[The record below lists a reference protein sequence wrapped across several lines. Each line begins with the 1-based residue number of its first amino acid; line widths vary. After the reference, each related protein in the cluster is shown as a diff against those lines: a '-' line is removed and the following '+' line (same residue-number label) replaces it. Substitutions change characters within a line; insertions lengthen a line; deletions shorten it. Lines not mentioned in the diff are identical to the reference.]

1 MKTTTSIITKNI
13 GEHLQLYLLAAF
25 CIVILLIRAKAT
37 QSVFFFFLVW
47 NLFLAYTPLGITTL
61 MRYKPTLAGR
71 WYLLLPCFLCW
82 LVLLPNAPYIITD
95 FIHLKKDLNVP
106 VWFDVLLIIS
116 FAITGLLFGLA
127 SMKEMFLI
135 LAKKRNAATA
145 WIVLG
150 TSCILSGFGVY
161 VGRFLRYNSWDILHR
176 PFSLMTDVLY
186 SFTGTETWKPAIGI
200 TFGLGTFL
208 FLLFRLYFSSNHNET
223 INQQYY
229 ANTFG
234 DKA

>member
-1 MKTTTSIITKNI
+1 MKTTTSIITKSI

-61 MRYKPTLAGR
+61 MRYKPKLAERTL
-71 WYLLLPCFLCW
+71 LFLPCFLCW

-95 FIHLKKDLNVP
+95 LIHLKKELNVP
-106 VWFDVLLIIS
+106 VWFDVLLIVS
-116 FAITGLLFGLA
+116 FAITGLLFGLT
-127 SMKEMFLI
+127 SMKEMFGI
-135 LAKKRNAATA
+135 LAKKRNEVTA
-145 WIVLG
+145 WAILE

-176 PFSLMTDVLY
+176 PLSLITDVLY
-186 SFTGTETWKPAIGI
+186 SFTDAETWKPAIGI

-208 FLLFRLYFSSNHNET
+208 FLLFRLYFGTNQREI
-223 INQQYY
+223 INQ
-229 ANTFG
+229 
-234 DKA
+234 